1 MKKFFSF
8 LFYCFLFGTIFTIFG
23 IWFIVLYYS
32 EQLPDMDKIN
42 EYNPPLTSRLY
53 SVDGVLLKEYA
64 EEKRLFVS
72 IENVPELVKQAFIA
86 AEDNN
91 FYSHNG
97 IDFKALFSAT
107 MFNIKAYVNKTRM
120 RGASTITQ
128 QVVKNFLLSNERT
141 VERKIKEA
149 ILSFKVSQKVSKD
162 KILELYLN
170 QIFLGNNSYGIASA
184 ALNYF
189 NKSLDELTIE
199 EAALLAAMPKAPGK
213 LNPKV
218 NYKEALT
225 RRNYVLKQ
233 MRRNGFIT
241 EKEYEEA
248 SNKEIITKYRNK
260 NEYFIAGAFTED
272 VRKRVVDI
280 YGEEKLKND
289 GFVITTTLQPKIQ
302 QIMQEK
308 FIEGVEEYDRRY
320 GYRGAME
327 NIYENNIDN
336 FENNWFVKL
345 KELKLNFYYRDNWKR
360 AVILD
365 ILDDK
370 FVIGLL
376 YNNNETKNEF
386 SEYFEKDGLI
396 YEKSI
401 IFFKNTKWATK
412 TYNMQLID
420 NPLMA
425 KEEYLQNAKNIHQLN
440 LRKGDVIYVEKT
452 KNSYLLKQTPEVN
465 GAAIMIDVNTGKIL
479 GMVGGYIDSETTFN
493 RATQANRQ
501 LGSIMKPLVYL
512 AAFENGYTPASTVMD
527 QEIILNQ
534 GYGLPPYIPKN
545 FTEKFYGLVTLRYAL
560 QNSLNVASVRLA
572 SELGLSKITEVVER
586 FNIINNP
593 PALYS
598 LVLGSIESKLIDI
611 TKAYGTFVNGGKEI
625 DSYLIEKIQDK
636 YGKTIFK
643 RDNRECNYCKV
654 NYNYNDDLSNIVVPQ
669 LKDIKKQITDPA
681 YAYQITSILES
692 VVKNGTAWRAKA
704 IKNTI
709 GGKTGTSND
718 YRSAWFIGFSP
729 DVVLGIFIGYDDNRS
744 LGDMETG
751 SRAALPIFVNI
762 MKEVM
767 KDVPEVPF
775 RVPNNIEL
783 VKIDKTTGEKP
794 TLISDPKNVIFEAFK
809 KNENKKVIEKDI
821 ENIVEET
828 NSQEESTLQEI
839 LNEEKIE
846 VNNIFDGGVY

>member
-8 LFYCFLFGTIFTIFG
+8 LFYCFLFGTIFTIFA
-23 IWFIVLYYS
+23 IWFVVLYYNDR
-32 EQLPDMDKIN
+32 LPDIEKIN
-42 EYNPPLTSRLY
+42 AYNPPLTSRLY

-72 IENVPELVKQAFIA
+72 IENIPELVKQAFIA

-91 FYSHNG
+91 FYKHNG
-97 IDFKALFSAT
+97 IDFEAIFSAVIY
-107 MFNIKAYVNKTRM
+107 NAKAYISNTRM

-141 VERKIKEA
+141 IERKIKEA
-149 ILSFKVSQKVSKD
+149 ILSFKISQKIPKD

-189 NKSLDELTIE
+189 NKSLDELTVE

-213 LNPKV
+213 LNPKIH
-218 NYKEALT
+218 YKEALT

-233 MRRNGFIT
+233 MRRNNFIT
-241 EKEYEEA
+241 EEQYQDA
-248 SNKEIITKYRNK
+248 INKEIITKYRNK
-260 NEYFIAGAFTED
+260 DEYFTAGAFTED
-272 VRKRVVDI
+272 VRKRVVDL
-280 YGEEKLKND
+280 YGEERLKND

-327 NIYENNIDN
+327 NIYENNADN
-336 FENNWFVKL
+336 FNNNWFSKL
-345 KELKLNFYYRDNWKR
+345 KELKLNFYYKNSWKR

-365 ILDDK
+365 ILEDK
-370 FVIGLL
+370 FIIGLL
-376 YNNNETKNEF
+376 YNNGETKNEF
-386 SEYFEKDGLI
+386 SEYFEKDGI
-396 YEKSI
+396 TYEKSI
-401 IFFKNTKWATK
+401 IFFKNTRWATK

-420 NPLMA
+420 NPLMT
-425 KEEYLQNAKNIHQLN
+425 KEEYLQNAKNIDQLN
-440 LRKGDVIYVEKT
+440 LKKGDVIYVEKT

-512 AAFENGYTPASTVMD
+512 AAFENGYTPASTIMD

-545 FTEKFYGLVTLRYAL
+545 FTEKFYGLVTLRFAL

-586 FNIINNP
+586 FNIIKNP

-598 LVLGSIESKLIDI
+598 LVLGSVESKLIDI

-643 RDNRECNYCKV
+643 RDNRECKYCKV
-654 NYNYNDDLSNIVVPQ
+654 DYIYDDNLDNIVVPE
-669 LKDIKKQITDPA
+669 LEDTKKQITDPA

-729 DVVLGIFIGYDDNRS
+729 DVVLGIFIGYDDNKS

-775 RVPNNIEL
+775 RIPNNIEL

-809 KNENKKVIEKDI
+809 KDENKKVIEKNLD
-821 ENIVEET
+821 NIIDET
-828 NSQEESTLQEI
+828 NDPEEEHTIKEN
-839 LNEEKIE
+839 NEKVE
-846 VNNIFDGGVY
+846 VEDIFNGGVY